1 MISERFKEL
10 RKHNLTGFVPYL
22 VANYPNKDIFD
33 EALAALSN
41 MGADLIEIGIPFTD
55 PIAEG
60 KTIETAHHASLKN
73 GFDLTNFL
81 KQIKNFKNRFDT
93 HIVAMGYANSFLNPS
108 IEEVSQKS
116 REAGFDGF
124 LIVDMPYEE
133 TDTFKSIKGRDLEF
147 IQLVAPT
154 STQENIKKGLSNN
167 PSLIYYITQRGVTGA
182 SNLDLTEVQNNL
194 KDLQKITNVPI
205 ITGFGIKS
213 SEHIKAFK
221 DYTDGI
227 VIGSALIECLANSNP
242 IKSMKDFL
250 APILEELKNE

>member
-33 EALAALSN
+33 EALATLSN

-60 KTIETAHHASLKN
+60 KTIESAHHASLKN
-73 GFDLTNFL
+73 GFSLSNFL
-81 KQIKNFKNRFDT
+81 NQIKNFKNRFDT

-116 REAGFDGF
+116 RNAGFNGF

-133 TDTFKSIKGRDLEF
+133 TDTFKSIKDNDLEF

-154 STQENIKKGLSNN
+154 STPENIQKGLSNN

-182 SNLDLTEVQNNL
+182 NNFDLTEVQNNL
-194 KDLQKITNVPI
+194 KDLRKITDVPI

-213 SEHIKAFK
+213 SEHVKAFK

-227 VIGSALIECLANSNP
+227 VIGSALIECLADSNP
-242 IKSMKDFL
+242 LKSMKDFL
-250 APILEELKNE
+250 TPILKELKNE

>member
-1 MISERFKEL
+1 MISDRFKEL
-10 RKHNLTGFVPYL
+10 RKHNFTGFVPYL

-33 EALAALSN
+33 EALVTLSN

-60 KTIETAHHASLKN
+60 KTIESAHHTSLKN
-73 GFDLTNFL
+73 GFNLTNFFN
-81 KQIKNFKNRFDT
+81 QIKSFKTRFDT

-108 IEEVSQKS
+108 IEEVSKKS
-116 REAGFDGF
+116 RDAGFDGF

-133 TDTFKSIKGRDLEF
+133 TDTFKSIKDHDLEF

-154 STQENIKKGLSNN
+154 STPENIKKGLGNN

-182 SNLDLTEVQNNL
+182 NNLDLKEVQNNL
-194 KDLQKITNVPI
+194 KDLQKITDVPI

-213 SEHIKAFK
+213 SKHVNAFK

-227 VIGSALIECLANSNP
+227 VIGSALIECLEDTNP
-242 IKSMKDFL
+242 IKSMRDFL

>member
-1 MISERFKEL
+1 MISDRFKEL
-10 RKHNLTGFVPYL
+10 RKHNSTGFVPYL

-33 EALAALSN
+33 EALVTLSN

-60 KTIETAHHASLKN
+60 KTIESAHHTSLKN
-73 GFDLTNFL
+73 GFNLTNFFN
-81 KQIKNFKNRFDT
+81 QIKSFKTRFDT

-116 REAGFDGF
+116 RDAGFDGF

-133 TDTFKSIKGRDLEF
+133 TDTFKSIKDHDLEF

-154 STQENIKKGLSNN
+154 STPENIKKGLSNN

-182 SNLDLTEVQNNL
+182 NNLDLKEVQNNL
-194 KDLQKITNVPI
+194 KDLQKITDVPI

-213 SEHIKAFK
+213 SKHVNAFK

-227 VIGSALIECLANSNP
+227 VIGSALIECLKDTNP
-242 IKSMKDFL
+242 VKSMKDFL